1 MKLCMIGMRGHSCYV
16 FESLNEI
23 AGIDLAAVSA
33 GCPEDSPAPLL
44 ENAAKCGFAPCVY
57 DDWREMLDREKPDVL
72 SIDGKYD
79 LHAEMC
85 VEAARRNIHIF
96 CEKPIALTLESLDAI
111 EAALETSSSKL
122 VSMVGLR
129 YDLAMYHAHRLVSSG
144 AIGKVKLIYAQKS
157 YRLGTRPDFYKKRE
171 TYGGTIPWVGSHALD
186 WIMWFA
192 DSGFASVAATQTS
205 EDNFG
210 NGSMEIAAQAIFT
223 MKSGVLAEASI
234 EYLRPAAAPS
244 HGDDRVRV
252 AGTSGVIEVRDGHI
266 ILIDAAGQ
274 RTIEPDAP
282 DRKIFSDFV
291 FALEGKRECLVDNR
305 QSLDLTRACL
315 LTRQA
320 ADDGTIIRF

>member
-23 AGIDLAAVSA
+23 PGIELAAVSA
-33 GCPEDSPAPLL
+33 GCPEDSPVPLL
-44 ENAAKCGFAPCVY
+44 ENAAKCGFSPRVH
-57 DDWREMLDREKPDVL
+57 DDWREMLDREKPDIVC
-72 SIDGKYD
+72 IDGKYD

-111 EAALETSSSKL
+111 ENELKTSSSKL

-129 YDLAMYHAHRLVSSG
+129 YDPAMYHAHRLVADG

-157 YRLGTRPDFYKKRE
+157 YRLGTRPDFYKDRA

-223 MKSGVLAEASI
+223 MKSGALAEASI

-266 ILIDAAGQ
+266 ILIDADGQ
-274 RTIEPDAP
+274 RTIEPDTP
-282 DRKIFSDFV
+282 GRKIFSDFV
-291 FALEGKRECLVDNR
+291 FGLEGRRDCLVDTR

-320 ADDGTIIRF
+320 ADDATIIRF